1 MEKNKIELK
10 LYLIIIFFFA
20 ISSSIIVSL
29 CYQELFF
36 KVFGAMMLGILLV
49 IIIDGLTATICRI
62 LPIKCA
68 NFESKA
74 FIVSKK
80 EKKFYESLCI
90 KKWKDKIPEIGHFTG
105 FRKNKISDPKNPE
118 YIKRFIIES
127 AYGEIGHFLSVF
139 TGVLLL
145 LIPIFPQVWFSISLG
160 VMIVNGILNIPPI
173 IVLRYNKFTLLSIY
187 KKMKN

>member
-1 MEKNKIELK
+1 MRLK
-10 LYLIIIFFFA
+10 WYLIIISICIVI
-20 ISSSIIVSL
+20 ISSIVSL
-29 CYQELFF
+29 TQNVVFIETLLITCLSTLF
-36 KVFGAMMLGILLV
+36 V
-49 IIIDGLTATICRI
+49 IIIDGITATISRL
-62 LPIKCA
+62 LPQVIA
-68 NFESKA
+68 
-74 FIVSKK
+74 KK
-80 EKKFYESLCI
+80 ETDIFKVTRKERNFYSKLQI

-160 VMIVNGILNIPPI
+160 VMIVNSILNIPPI